1 MSALDE
7 KINETFAGLV
17 VRKDLVKEV
26 RGNAIVPSY
35 VLEFLLGQY
44 CATNDEASIRS
55 GIETVKEIL
64 HRHYVHRN
72 EAGLIRSNIREKR
85 RWKVID
91 KVSVALNEK
100 TDTYEASFANLGIKK
115 VLVDSD
121 TVKKNQ
127 KMLVSGVWSI
137 ADVEYEHKEEANA
150 VPWILGGLKAIQMAS
165 FDFDAYLAARAE
177 FSTEEWI
184 DLLIQTIGFNPDA
197 FGRRSKLLQLL
208 RLIPYV
214 ERNYNLIELGP
225 KGTGKSHI
233 FSEFSPHGI
242 LISGGE
248 VTVPKLFVSNAS
260 GKIGLVGYWDTIA
273 FDEFAGRQ
281 KKVDKALVDIMK
293 NYLANKTFSRGI
305 ETLGAEASMAFI
317 GNTKHSVAY
326 MLKHT
331 DLLEELPEKYFDS
344 AFIDRL
350 HTFLPGWEI
359 DVIRGEMFATGYGFI
374 VDYLAEV
381 LRHLRGQDR
390 SADYRDLFTLDA
402 SISTRDRDGVQKT
415 FSGLMKLLFPGGGA
429 TPEEIRELLTL
440 AMEGRKR
447 IKDQLMRIDSTYPE
461 VEFSFTDKAGWV
473 TRVETLEEREHPRWY
488 HRRNVEEAG
497 ETAIESGS
505 TSLDPGTPVAEP
517 VRGAPEGGR
526 PEPTDATPAVA
537 APDAPRGPEPGHVTF
552 AENQKG
558 VSFDALLGPWLD
570 GAAEITLTDPYIRVY
585 HQMRNLMELLEVVA
599 LRKPDGEDVRLRLI
613 TTPAPEDPERQAGYL
628 EQIRDGIAPLGV
640 DFTWTFDGTNSIHAR
655 HLVTDSGWKIL
666 LDRGLDVFQR
676 ADLNNGFSPANRH
689 QRFRQVKS
697 FEVTYLREEPDTLG

>member
-1 MSALDE
+1 MSALDD
-7 KINETFAGLV
+7 KINENFAGLV

-44 CATNDEASIRS
+44 CATNDEDSIRS

-64 HRHYVHRN
+64 LRHYVHRN
-72 EAGLIRSNIREKR
+72 EAGLIRSNIREKG

-91 KVSVALNEK
+91 KVSVALNDK
-100 TDTYEASFANLGIKK
+100 TDSYEATFANLGIKK

-121 TVKKNQ
+121 TVKAHP
-127 KMLVSGVWSI
+127 KMLVSGVWCI

-150 VPWILGGLKAIQMAS
+150 VPWIMGSLKPIQMSS
-165 FDFDAYLAARAE
+165 FDFDEYVGRRAA
-177 FSTEEWI
+177 FTTDEWI
-184 DLLIQTIGFNPDA
+184 DLLIQTIGFNPDG

-208 RLIPYV
+208 RLIPFV

-248 VTVPKLFVSNAS
+248 VTVPKLFVNNTS
-260 GKIGLVGYWDTIA
+260 GKIGLVGYWDTVA
-273 FDEFAGRQ
+273 FDEFAGKT

-293 NYLANKTFSRGI
+293 NYLANKSFSRGI

-326 MLKHT
+326 MLKHS
-331 DLLEELPEKYFDS
+331 DLFEELPEKYYDS

-350 HTFLPGWEI
+350 HTYLPGWEI
-359 DVIRGEMFATGYGFI
+359 DVIRGEMFATGHGFI
-374 VDYLAEV
+374 VDYLAEI

-390 SADYRDLFTLDA
+390 SADYRDLFTL
-402 SISTRDRDGVQKT
+402 SPTISTRDRDGVQKT

-429 TPEEIRELLTL
+429 TPEEIKELLSL
-440 AMEGRKR
+440 SMEGRKR
-447 IKDQLMRIDSTYPE
+447 VKDQLMRIDSTYPE
-461 VEFSFTDKAGWV
+461 VEFTFTDTAGREI
-473 TRVETLEEREHPRWY
+473 RVQTLEEREHPRWY
-488 HRRNVEEAG
+488 HRRNVEEAPEG
-497 ETAIESGS
+497 A
-505 TSLDPGTPVAEP
+505 VAET
-517 VRGAPEGGR
+517 GGS
-526 PEPTDATPAVA
+526 PEPAVSEGPVTDPAVST
-537 APDAPRGPEPGHVTF
+537 PPTPKGPAPGHVTF

-558 VSFDALLGPWLD
+558 VSFDALFGPWLD
-570 GAAEITLTDPYIRVY
+570 EATEITLTDPYIRVY
-585 HQMRNLMELLEVVA
+585 HQMRNLMELLETIA
-599 LRKPDGEDVRLRLI
+599 IRKPDGEDVQFNLL
-613 TTPAPEDPERQAGYL
+613 TAPDPEDLERQAGYL

-640 DFTWTFDGTNSIHAR
+640 AFSWEFDGTNAIHAR
-655 HLVTDSGWKIL
+655 HLVTDTGWKIL

-676 ADLNNGFSPANRH
+676 ADLNSGFSPASRH
-689 QRFRQVKS
+689 QRFRQVKA
-697 FEVTYLREEPDTLG
+697 FEVTYLKEVTNVIGNSSD